1 MLTARPSIAS
11 AIAEFLAI
19 VVWLSGWKGTIVR
32 VVCRL
37 DPFQQL
43 GSRDNFAWETAEER
57 KRAEVIH
64 SIEVLLAP
72 KLAVQRVSPIVS

>member
-1 MLTARPSIAS
+1 MPA
-11 AIAEFLAI
+11 
-19 VVWLSGWKGTIVR
+19 
-32 VVCRL
+32 VCRL

-64 SIEVLLAP
+64 SIEVSLAP
-72 KLAVQRVSPIVS
+72 KDAVLDVSLIPS